1 MVDHIKHRGLDEEV
15 TNAALAALQEMQP
28 ANITRPMAEYFG
40 DSDTTKELVKKLHVT
55 TSPMNLLI

>member
-28 ANITRPMAEYFG
+28 DNITRPMAEYFG